1 MLLHCKVFNVL
12 HTVKIKIYQNIE
24 RERERERERE
34 HFVRENYAN
43 NGKEWQIY
51 SKREGI
57 RRDK

>member
-34 HFVRENYAN
+34 ITFLQENTMQIMEKSDKFIVRR
-43 NGKEWQIY
+43 K
-51 SKREGI
+51 K
-57 RRDK
+57 